1 MQKWVILL
9 SEENMTV
16 SNSTE
21 KQVPLWQRIIIGRRP
36 VVTLIR
42 MVILVVLILAIYQ
55 FALIPVRITGISME
69 PTCHDHHVGL
79 VNRLSYFSHEPER
92 SDIIAIK
99 TTGVRIMYLKRII
112 GLPGETLSISN
123 GVVYINGDPL
133 SEPYVVHRMPWNLP
147 PVQLASN
154 EYFVIGD
161 NRGMPQ
167 EQHDFGRAF
176 RNQIVGKKL

>member
-1 MQKWVILL
+1 VSSKDY
-9 SEENMTV
+9 MTV

-21 KQVPLWQRIIIGRRP
+21 TKVPLWQRIVIGRRP

-42 MVILVVLILAIYQ
+42 MVILVVLIVGIYQ
-55 FALIPVRITGISME
+55 FVLIPVRITGISME
-69 PTCHDHHVGL
+69 PTCHDRHVGL
-79 VNRLSYFSHEPER
+79 VNRLSYYSHEPER
-92 SDIIAIK
+92 SDIVAIK

-123 GVVYINGDPL
+123 GVVHINGEPL
-133 SEPYVVHRMPWNLP
+133 SEPYVVYKMPWNLP
-147 PVQLASN
+147 PIPLASN

-167 EQHDFGRAF
+167 EQHDFGRAY